1 VQEHV
6 SKRKV
11 AGTLS
16 LIPPQ
21 KRKVVYAANV
31 ICGQGKASKYNVKY
45 DDDDALLW

>member
-1 VQEHV
+1 MQEHV

-11 AGTLS
+11 D
-16 LIPPQ
+16 
-21 KRKVVYAANV
+21 VVYAANV